1 MTSMDEAIVSR
12 LRDTGFSLY
21 EARLYLA
28 LLRTGAQNGNEVAS
42 QAGVPSSKV
51 YSALEKLAGEGIV
64 HASKH
69 GNSTRFT
76 AIPPTELV
84 PRLRKQYNDPIDF
97 LEESLPKVASV
108 ETPEPFL
115 TVSGEMALRET
126 ARTIVEGADKE
137 VNLSC
142 WEDELSYLGEPL
154 AAADARGISIRG
166 MLYGDA
172 DTPPGKWMR
181 HHYVD
186 IVGQRVSGRFL
197 AIVADESDALI
208 ARIPENGETTAVR
221 SSNPVMTLIVQ
232 EYLHHDSMLQRAQI
246 SIGFD
251 EWDRWWQADP
261 DARAEIFR
269 GAFGQPDDSSLTVE
283 GSSGETVA
291 PSS

>member
-1 MTSMDEAIVSR
+1 MPTMDEAIVSR

-76 AIPPTELV
+76 AIPPTELI
-84 PRLRKQYNDPIDF
+84 PRLRKQYNDPLDF
-97 LEESLPKVASV
+97 LEGALPKVVSV

-115 TVSGEMALRET
+115 TISGDLALRET
-126 ARTIVEGADKE
+126 ARSIVQGATKE
-137 VNLSC
+137 ITLSC
-142 WEDELSYLGEPL
+142 WEDELSYLEEPL
-154 AAADARGISIRG
+154 VEADKRGVIVRG
-166 MLYGDA
+166 MLYGEA
-172 DTPPGKWMR
+172 ETPPGKWMR

-186 IVGQRVSGRFL
+186 IVGQRVSGRLL

-208 ARIPENGETTAVR
+208 ARIPDNGESTAVR

-232 EYLHHDSMLQRAQI
+232 EYLHHDTMLQRAQI

-261 DARAEIFR
+261 ESRAEIFR
-269 GAFGQPDDSSLTVE
+269 GALRQSVDDPGVAGEAPDK
-283 GSSGETVA
+283 
-291 PSS
+291 

>member
-1 MTSMDEAIVSR
+1 MTPMDEAIVSR
-12 LRDTGFSLY
+12 LRETGFSLY

-51 YSALEKLAGEGIV
+51 YSALEKMAGEGIV

-76 AIPPTELV
+76 AIPPTELI
-84 PRLRKQYNDPIDF
+84 PRLRKLYNDPLDF
-97 LEESLPKVASV
+97 LEEELPKVSSV
-108 ETPEPFL
+108 EAPEPFL
-115 TVSGEMALRET
+115 TVSGDTALRET
-126 ARTIVEGADKE
+126 ARTIVEGAKKE
-137 VNLSC
+137 INLSC
-142 WEDELSYLGEPL
+142 WQDELSYLEEPL
-154 AAADARGISIRG
+154 VAADARGILIRG
-166 MLYGDA
+166 MLYGEA
-172 DTPPGKWMR
+172 DLPPGKWMR

-208 ARIPENGETTAVR
+208 ARIPENGGTTAVR

-269 GAFGQPDDSSLTVE
+269 GAFQPNDSGVAS
-283 GSSGETVA
+283 GSSGD
-291 PSS
+291 